1 MGIYCRTDKL
11 TQDNGT
17 VKLILR
23 KVTEFKFG
31 QTDQN
36 MKVFGQIIKRSG
48 SEDLF
53 WQMVM
58 FTRAVG

>member
-1 MGIYCRTDKL
+1 MGIYYRTDKL

-31 QTDQN
+31 QMDQN
-36 MKVFGQIIKRSG
+36 MKVFGQIIKHSV
-48 SEDLF
+48 SEGLF
-53 WQMVM
+53 
-58 FTRAVG
+58 